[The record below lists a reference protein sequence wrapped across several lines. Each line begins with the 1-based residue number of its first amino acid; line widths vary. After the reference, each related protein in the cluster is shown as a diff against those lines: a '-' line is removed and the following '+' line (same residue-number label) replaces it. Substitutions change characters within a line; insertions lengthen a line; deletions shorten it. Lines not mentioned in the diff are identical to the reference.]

1 MAFSSYFSILSSL
14 REMIFGTPDLF
25 GLVSDFSDF
34 NNSFCFP
41 IVSASFHSKKVF
53 FAFCYYFFFVLHNE
67 LSFNSLYQQ
76 VTLSA

>member
-1 MAFSSYFSILSSL
+1 MAFSSSFSILSSL
-14 REMIFGTPDLF
+14 SEMIFGTPDLF

-34 NNSFCFP
+34 HNSF
-41 IVSASFHSKKVF
+41 SASFHSKKVF
-53 FAFCYYFFFVLHNE
+53 FTFCYYFFFVLHNE